1 MALKRGR
8 LDHMAQHVAPSAA
21 PTGGGGPRWDVVLHG
36 GRVVDP
42 ASGLDAITNVA
53 VAGDRIAAVG
63 DDVDPADAAVARDCT
78 GLVVCPGFIDL
89 HAHGQNNESCA
100 PHPAAPHPGRPAR
113 SFTQR
118 GHRARLQACDGV
130 TTQLE
135 LELGTWPVDTFLA
148 QRKPPHHLAQ
158 PALR

>member
-21 PTGGGGPRWDVVLHG
+21 PTAGGGGPRWDVVLHG

-42 ASGLDAITNVA
+42 ASGLDAVTNLA
-53 VAGDRIAAVG
+53 IAGDRIAAVG

-100 PHPAAPHPGRPAR
+100 ASPTPPHPAAAGAEVSPSAATGRGCR
-113 SFTQR
+113 
-118 GHRARLQACDGV
+118 RATA
-130 TTQLE
+130 
-135 LELGTWPVDTFLA
+135 
-148 QRKPPHHLAQ
+148 
-158 PALR
+158 

>member
-1 MALKRGR
+1 MIMFFGGRAHAPSQLAPPMALKRGR

-21 PTGGGGPRWDVVLHG
+21 PAGGGPRWDVVLHG

-42 ASGLDAITNVA
+42 ASGLDAVTNVA
-53 VAGDRIAAVG
+53 IAGDRIAAVG

-100 PHPAAPHPGRPAR
+100 SSPTPPHPAAAGGCARTGTPLRTSRAGRAP
-113 SFTQR
+113 FTEVI
-118 GHRARLQACDGV
+118 AMC
-130 TTQLE
+130 
-135 LELGTWPVDTFLA
+135 
-148 QRKPPHHLAQ
+148 
-158 PALR
+158 

>member
-21 PTGGGGPRWDVVLHG
+21 PTAGGGPRWDVVLHG

-42 ASGLDAITNVA
+42 ASGLDSVTNLAI
-53 VAGDRIAAVG
+53 AGDRIAAVG

-100 PHPAAPHPGRPAR
+100 PTPRPTPPRRRQRSPRVAAGGAGGQKFHPARPQGAAAGVR
-113 SFTQR
+113 R
-118 GHRARLQACDGV
+118 RDDAARARA
-130 TTQLE
+130 
-135 LELGTWPVDTFLA
+135 
-148 QRKPPHHLAQ
+148 RHLARRHLPG
-158 PALR
+158 PA